1 MRPPAP
7 VPDVAAFHA
16 FFARLFGD
24 GVSSAEPPDLVASL
38 EVASLPAFTAAEV

>member
-1 MRPPAP
+1 MWPPAP
-7 VPDVAAFHA
+7 ELDVAAFHA

-38 EVASLPAFTAAEV
+38 EAASLPAFMAAEV

>member
-1 MRPPAP
+1 MWPPTP
-7 VPDVAAFHA
+7 VPDVAAFHT
-16 FFARLFGD
+16 FFVCPFGT

>member
-1 MRPPAP
+1 MRPPAL

-16 FFARLFGD
+16 FFTSLFGD